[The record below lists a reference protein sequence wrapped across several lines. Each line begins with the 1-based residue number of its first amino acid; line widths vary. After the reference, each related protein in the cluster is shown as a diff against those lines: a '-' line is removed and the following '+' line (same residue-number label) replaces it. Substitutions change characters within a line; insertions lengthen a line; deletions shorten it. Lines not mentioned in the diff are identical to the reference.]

1 MMAGTISVVR
11 LHLSLRWR
19 VLIAFG
25 AGLGL
30 VWGNG
35 PLFDVM
41 AENEGPGW
49 FPQSVGILV
58 WAVYAATAIMD
69 VVPFALGLGMTRAAC
84 YAGTVVF
91 MVARSFCMAMVMVLF
106 AALGILST
114 PPGESAQP
122 ALGDLPGRLAGW
134 FWLLLLLS
142 AVGLVSG
149 AASMRGPRR
158 RYVVPRIAAVAA
170 LAGAVWWS
178 HAQLPT
184 SLHTAASVTVLAV
197 LTVLTTASGYL
208 VLRRTDV

>member
-122 ALGDLPGRLAGW
+122 ALGDLPFRLRTARTTA
-134 FWLLLLLS
+134 LTKEIRHA
-142 AVGLVSG
+142 AVGRPGDSG
-149 AASMRGPRR
+149 RR
-158 RYVVPRIAAVAA
+158 
-170 LAGAVWWS
+170 
-178 HAQLPT
+178 
-184 SLHTAASVTVLAV
+184 
-197 LTVLTTASGYL
+197 SG
-208 VLRRTDV
+208 